1 METVKSDITTK
12 EISRTLLLEGF
23 TKKVECNNYWD
34 VSGTHRK
41 CAPTQYTFDRE
52 KEFEIWEV
60 VTETYY
66 PLTNYTQTYVDWK
79 LIVEGRL
86 LDPDLGRIMSYD
98 HLKTKLKLDC
108 CIDYGE

>member
-1 METVKSDITTK
+1 MEAAKLGITTK
-12 EISRTLLLEGF
+12 EIFRMLRLEGF
-23 TKKVECNNYWD
+23 TKKVECKNYWD
-34 VSGTHRK
+34 SHGTRIE

-52 KEFEIWEV
+52 KKFEIWEV

-66 PLTNYTQTYVDWK
+66 PLTNYTQTRTDLE

-108 CIDYGE
+108 CIDCGE